1 LVARL
6 ISLALVLGAL
16 NLVSLGLS
24 TLSAAQAASVNGTL
38 PSSVIKR
45 HQFRPL
51 ANAADQPGTLSQPAS
66 IGASDRSGRVTGTRR
81 PLFSGAQ
88 RRAQEAM
95 IFDRRAGARKAVPV
109 TRGQELGLRFRPDEN
124 ASPYTQQAPTALQRG
139 TLQPEMQSQF
149 RPLAPKRKPTYEELQ
164 AESDPQ
170 ALPAMPAMPYPPMP
184 GPMVPNFGGP
194 WPRF

>member
-1 LVARL
+1 MVARL
-6 ISLALVLGAL
+6 LSLALVLGAL

-24 TLSAAQAASVNGTL
+24 TLSAAQAAAVNGAL

-109 TRGQELGLRFRPDEN
+109 T
-124 ASPYTQQAPTALQRG
+124 QRY
-139 TLQPEMQSQF
+139 
-149 RPLAPKRKPTYEELQ
+149 A
-164 AESDPQ
+164 
-170 ALPAMPAMPYPPMP
+170 
-184 GPMVPNFGGP
+184 N
-194 WPRF
+194 